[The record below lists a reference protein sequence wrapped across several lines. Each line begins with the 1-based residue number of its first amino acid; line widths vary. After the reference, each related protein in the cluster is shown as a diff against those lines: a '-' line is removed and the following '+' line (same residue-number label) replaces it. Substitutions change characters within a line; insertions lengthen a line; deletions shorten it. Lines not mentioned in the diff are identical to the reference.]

1 MIKTW
6 IIGSLVIPAAFLLTI
21 GYGVHEHHRADAAHA
36 QAVYLAQEVDRQ
48 NTAIDSLQA
57 AGKAA
62 AADMAARVKAATSAA
77 QAGRKA
83 ASKTVASLKAA
94 KPGVDKCDSALKLI
108 QGVDQ

>member
-1 MIKTW
+1 MIKNW
-6 IIGSLVIPAAFLLTI
+6 LIGSLAVAFILTSCVSRYEAI
-21 GYGVHEHHRADAAHA
+21 RADKAHA
-36 QAVYLAQEVDRQ
+36 QAVYLTQEVDRQ
-48 NTAIDSLQA
+48 NTAIEGLQA

-94 KPGVDKCDSALKLI
+94 KSGADKCDSALKLI